1 MDIRHFRYFLAV
13 AQQRNFTRAAE
24 VLGIAPPTL
33 SRQVQD
39 LEAELGVRLFV
50 REQRQVSLTQAGEA
64 LLPRPRPR

>member
-50 REQRQVSLTQAGEA
+50 REQRQVSLTRPARRYC
-64 LLPRPRPR
+64 LRPRPR